1 MRRMRSSICPW
12 RSKIVSGRTS
22 VTVRVSAPTA
32 WVTVSVA
39 DTREDVLEAEER
51 LEARRPLEAPA
62 VDGARVFEEIHRARR
77 RVVEPEAKEP
87 PEDGPRDRLGDGDGR
102 AAGLA
107 DRDLQRYRAGTDDVE
122 DAMCTRL
129 QRERDGLGHVLFVDE
144 LHHRVEAQDARHV
157 ALPDVA

>member
-62 VDGARVFEEIHRARR
+62 VDGAGVFQEIHRARR
-77 RVVEPEAKEP
+77 RGIEPEAKEL
-87 PEDGPRDRLGDGDGR
+87 PEDGPRDRLGDGDSRG
-102 AAGLA
+102 G
-107 DRDLQRYRAGTDDVE
+107 
-122 DAMCTRL
+122 
-129 QRERDGLGHVLFVDE
+129 GLGG
-144 LHHRVEAQDARHV
+144 RGPTV
-157 ALPDVA
+157 AGAPGG